1 MLRYLRIASSQNLE
15 HEAFHTVGV
24 KGMPEGDHFVED
36 AAERPNVTF
45 LIVWLFL
52 ANFWRKVVWS
62 TDGSLGAI
70 IGMLQNP
77 GYTKITDFDK
87 PFLRCEN
94 VLGFEISVENFP
106 IVDML
111 HGKRHLNE
119 PVENLVLS
127 VAHLPNLLLVRNFG
141 VEVAAISVVHHDA
154 EAPLVHEGLFVGNN
168 IWVPHCLKHVD
179 LIDSIFSL
187 LTVHFRD
194 VNDFH
199 NIGLSVVH

>member
-1 MLRYLRIASSQNLE
+1 
-15 HEAFHTVGV
+15 
-24 KGMPEGDHFVED
+24 
-36 AAERPNVTF
+36 
-45 LIVWLFL
+45 
-52 ANFWRKVVWS
+52 
-62 TDGSLGAI
+62 
-70 IGMLQNP
+70 MLQNP

-94 VLGFEISVENFP
+94 VLSFEISVENFP

-127 VAHLPNLLLVRNFG
+127 IAHLPNLLLVRNFG
-141 VEVAAISVVHHDA
+141 VQVAAISVVHHDA

-179 LIDSIFSL
+179 LIDGIFSL
-187 LTVHFRD
+187 LAVHLRD
-194 VNDFH
+194 INDFH